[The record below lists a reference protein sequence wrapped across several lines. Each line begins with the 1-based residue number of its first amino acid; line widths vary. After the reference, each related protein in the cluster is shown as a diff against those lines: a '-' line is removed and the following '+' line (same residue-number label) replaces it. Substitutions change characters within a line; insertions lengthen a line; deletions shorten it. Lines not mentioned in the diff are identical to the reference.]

1 MYGIVDCDNCY
12 VSCERVFR
20 PDLNGVPVVVLSNND
35 GCVVAR
41 SNEAKKMGIKAGIP
55 YFQLAQQFPN
65 QKIAVFSSNYELYGE
80 LTGRVAE
87 IIRQEAPAYFRY
99 SIDECFVYFNGLQT
113 TDNGQLKEWGEN
125 LHKRIRKSIGMP
137 VSIGL
142 APTKTLA
149 KMASHFAKKYPG
161 YRHCCLIDT
170 DEKRNKALKLYPIDE
185 VWGIGRRYAAKLQSL
200 GVQTAYDFAHHH
212 GDWVRATFNN
222 IVIYRTW
229 QELNGVD
236 AVPNEEMAKK
246 KSICTSR
253 SFNGMITDFDTL
265 KNHVSNYA
273 ARCAEKLRQQGTVAT
288 IVAVFLHTNA
298 FREDL
303 PQYWNFQEKRLTVGT
318 NSTIEIV
325 KAASEVLQRI
335 YIQGY
340 HYKKAGVIVMG
351 IGPNSP
357 MQLDLFDYN
366 AEQFQKMKR
375 LDAVI
380 DRINKVNGT
389 ETVVLGAQQ
398 YTQKDGKGK
407 AAIKREEN
415 GAYSSSSERKQAR
428 PKVKA
433 EVFANAI
440 KHDFRSKNPTTR
452 WSDIIELK

>member
-41 SNEAKKMGIKAGIP
+41 SNEAKKMGIKAGTP

-80 LTGRVAE
+80 LTGRVVE

-99 SIDECFVYFNGLQT
+99 SIDECFVYFDRFADVN
-113 TDNGQLKEWGEN
+113 LKEWGEN
-125 LHKRIRKSIGMP
+125 LHKRIRKSVGMP
-137 VSIGL
+137 VSIGF

-185 VWGIGRRYAAKLQSL
+185 VWGIGRRYAAKLQAL

-212 GDWVRATFNN
+212 GDWVRVTFNN

-229 QELNGVD
+229 QELNGEDV
-236 AVPNEEMAKK
+236 VPNEELAKK

-253 SFNGMITDFDTL
+253 SFNGMVSDYETL
-265 KNHVSNYA
+265 RTHVSNYA
-273 ARCAEKLRQQGTVAT
+273 ARCAEKLRMQNTVAS
-288 IVAVFLHTNA
+288 IVGVFLNTNA

-303 PQYWNFQEKRLTVGT
+303 PQYWNFQEQRLITPT
-318 NSTIEIV
+318 SSTITITQ
-325 KAASEVLQRI
+325 AANQVLQNI
-335 YIQGY
+335 YRQDY
-340 HYKKAGVIVMG
+340 QYKKAGVIVMG
-351 IGPNSP
+351 IGPDSP
-357 MQLDLFDYN
+357 IQQDLFDIN

-375 LDAVI
+375 LDEVV
-380 DRINKVNGT
+380 DRINRMQGS
-389 ETVVLGAQQ
+389 ETIVLGSQQ
-398 YTQKDGKGK
+398 YTQKNGKGK
-407 AAIKREEN
+407 AN
-415 GAYSSSSERKQAR
+415 
-428 PKVKA
+428 
-433 EVFANAI
+433 VFANAI
-440 KHDFRSKNPTTR
+440 KHDFRSPNPTTR
-452 WSDIIELK
+452 WSDVIKLK

>member
-20 PDLNGVPVVVLSNND
+20 PDLKDKPVVVLSNND

-41 SNEAKKMGIKAGIP
+41 SNEAKKMGIKAGTP
-55 YFQLAQQFPN
+55 YFQLQQLFPN
-65 QKIAVFSSNYELYGE
+65 EKIAVFSSNYELYGE
-80 LTGRVAE
+80 LTGRVVE

-99 SIDECFVYFNGLQT
+99 SIDESFVYWNGFDGT
-113 TDNGQLKEWGEN
+113 NLKEWGEN
-125 LHKRIRKSIGMP
+125 LHKRIRKSVGMP

-170 DEKRNKALKLYPIDE
+170 DEKRKKALKLFPINE
-185 VWGIGRRYAAKLQSL
+185 VWGIGRRYAAKLEAI
-200 GVQTAYDFAHHH
+200 GVKTAYDFAQMPD
-212 GDWVRATFNN
+212 GLVRATFNN
-222 IVIYRTW
+222 IVIFRTW
-229 QELNGVD
+229 QELNGID

-253 SFNGMITDFDTL
+253 SFNGMVTDFDTL
-265 KNHVSNYA
+265 KTHVSNYA
-273 ARCAEKLRQQGTVAT
+273 ARCAEKLRAQDTVAS
-288 IVAVFLHTNA
+288 IIGVFLYTNL

-303 PQYWNFQEKRLTVGT
+303 PQYWNFQEKRLTVPT
-318 NSTIEIV
+318 NSTIDIC
-325 KAASEVLQRI
+325 KAATEVLKSI
-335 YIQGY
+335 YVKGY

-389 ETVVLGAQQ
+389 ETIVLGSQQ
-398 YTQKDGKGK
+398 YTQKGGKG
-407 AAIKREEN
+407 
-415 GAYSSSSERKQAR
+415 
-428 PKVKA
+428 KA

>member
-20 PDLNGVPVVVLSNND
+20 PDLNGKPVVVLSNND

-41 SNEAKKMGIKAGIP
+41 SNEAKKMGIKAGTP
-55 YFQLAQQFPN
+55 YFQLQQLFPN
-65 QKIAVFSSNYELYGE
+65 EKIAVFSSNYELYGE
-80 LTGRVAE
+80 LTGRVVE

-99 SIDECFVYFNGLQT
+99 SIDESFVYWNGFEGT
-113 TDNGQLKEWGEN
+113 NLKEWGEN
-125 LHKRIRKSIGMP
+125 LHKRIRKSVGMP

-170 DEKRNKALKLYPIDE
+170 DEKRKKALKLFPINE
-185 VWGIGRRYAAKLQSL
+185 VWGIGRRYAAKLEAI
-200 GVQTAYDFAHHH
+200 GVKTAYDFAQMP
-212 GDWVRATFNN
+212 DSLVRATFNN
-222 IVIYRTW
+222 IVIFRTW
-229 QELNGVD
+229 QELNGID

-253 SFNGMITDFDTL
+253 SFNGMVTDFDTL
-265 KNHVSNYA
+265 KTHVSNYA
-273 ARCAEKLRQQGTVAT
+273 ARCAEKLRAQDTVAS
-288 IVAVFLHTNA
+288 IIGVFLHTNL

-303 PQYWNFQEKRLTVGT
+303 PQYWNFQEKRLTVPT
-318 NSTIEIV
+318 NSTIDIC
-325 KAASEVLQRI
+325 KAATEVLKSI
-335 YIQGY
+335 YVKGY

-389 ETVVLGAQQ
+389 ETIVLGSQQ
-398 YTQKDGKGK
+398 YTQKGGKGK
-407 AAIKREEN
+407 AEE
-415 GAYSSSSERKQAR
+415 
-428 PKVKA
+428 
-433 EVFANAI
+433 FANAI

>member
-20 PDLNGVPVVVLSNND
+20 PDLNGKPVVVLSNND

-41 SNEAKKMGIKAGIP
+41 SNEAKKMGIKAGTP
-55 YFQLAQQFPN
+55 YFQLQQLFPN
-65 QKIAVFSSNYELYGE
+65 EKIAVFSSNYELYGE
-80 LTGRVAE
+80 LTGRVVE

-99 SIDECFVYFNGLQT
+99 SIDESFVYWNGFDGT
-113 TDNGQLKEWGEN
+113 NLKEWGEN
-125 LHKRIRKSIGMP
+125 LHKRIRKSVGMP

-170 DEKRNKALKLYPIDE
+170 DEKRKKALKLFPINE
-185 VWGIGRRYAAKLQSL
+185 VWGIGRRYAAKLEAI
-200 GVQTAYDFAHHH
+200 GVKTAYDFAQMPD
-212 GDWVRATFNN
+212 GLVRATFNN
-222 IVIYRTW
+222 IVIFRTW
-229 QELNGVD
+229 QELNGID

-253 SFNGMITDFDTL
+253 SFNGMVTDFDTL
-265 KNHVSNYA
+265 KTHVSNYA
-273 ARCAEKLRQQGTVAT
+273 ARCAEKLRAQDTVAS
-288 IVAVFLHTNA
+288 IIGVFLHTNL

-303 PQYWNFQEKRLTVGT
+303 PQYWNFQEKRLTVPT
-318 NSTIEIV
+318 NSTIDIC
-325 KAASEVLQRI
+325 KAATEVLKSI
-335 YIQGY
+335 YVKGY

-389 ETVVLGAQQ
+389 ETIVLGSQQ
-398 YTQKDGKGK
+398 YTQKGGKG
-407 AAIKREEN
+407 
-415 GAYSSSSERKQAR
+415 
-428 PKVKA
+428 KA